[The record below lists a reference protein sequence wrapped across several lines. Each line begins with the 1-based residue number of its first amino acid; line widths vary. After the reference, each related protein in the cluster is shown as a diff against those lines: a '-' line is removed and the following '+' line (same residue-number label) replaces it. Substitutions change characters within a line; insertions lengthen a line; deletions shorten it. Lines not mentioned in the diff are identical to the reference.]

1 MHLTCITKST
11 ASPAPCVSILWG
23 QNFLTQSVSRIMLAV
38 KSQDN
43 VKIVYKDVHVA
54 PNL

>member
-1 MHLTCITKST
+1 MHLTCITKFT

-23 QNFLTQSVSRIMLAV
+23 QNPFAQSVSRIMLAV
-38 KSQDN
+38 KSQGD
-43 VKIVYKDVHVA
+43 VKIVYKDFHIA